1 MPGFRTPAAPMSRQ
15 VNPVQIDESEIK
27 AMEDEKARL
36 LALINFREERM
47 RIISLYG
54 ERMDFDPPTSLE
66 DKVKAAYA
74 MLKALDA
81 LVPPPNLRSII
92 TTKQGAWG
100 QAAIQPQLNRLR
112 KFAENPEPGEANP
125 FDSRVS
131 FLSETHMKTEMVTQH
146 CETDPLLAEMR
157 KLVQKARRVGYQ
169 MSM

>member
-1 MPGFRTPAAPMSRQ
+1 MSRQ

-54 ERMDFDPPTSLE
+54 ERMDFDPPPSLE